1 MVENNKPLMQL
12 MQHSMPNELL
22 QDVLDFECLGTK
34 QMALRIEESL
44 LWDVDS
50 SLTAGMW
57 MKVVLG
63 WGRISV

>member
-1 MVENNKPLMQL
+1 MENNKPLMQL

-22 QDVLDFECLGTK
+22 QDVLDFESLGAK
-34 QMALRIEESL
+34 QMALWIEESL

-50 SLTAGMW
+50 SLTAGMR
-57 MKVVLG
+57 MNVVLG